1 MCHTQAFCRPPL
13 SVVRRRKK
21 GEGGEGRK
29 ARKGIGKGKGAFLNS
44 PAPSPFFPP
53 FLSSSS
59 HVIRISLT
67 VVLTQ
72 TNDFAMESLLKNL
85 QKHVTCSICLD
96 MFTEPKTIAC
106 LHTFCLKCLEKH
118 AQTSSRDGK
127 FRCPECQAEVAVP
140 EGLRFDKLPT
150 GFHQNSLLGLLAVQQ
165 SGDGREISCSSC
177 RKKSAETSFCFE
189 CGRFMCPDCVNAH
202 ELLRNVAFDGHKV
215 RPIRNFKTDDYE
227 ALLKRKSFCH
237 EPYHEREVLRFFC
250 LACQSCVCQVCVITD
265 HRDHR
270 VEPLDKTADAEK
282 AKIMTGVDLMK
293 QKSQVCRDVI
303 RQFEQTVIDLER
315 NVTAAKR
322 EVSHAAEQMIAKIRE
337 RERDA
342 ITALEDTRVLRTE
355 KLNSVKTQVQ
365 SLAKQINQAVEFA
378 DNLVQ
383 RSSSSGIMENKPYL
397 QQRFADLNK
406 TQVPSVQVSPYV
418 KFVPTCTPENLILGI
433 IEPIVHGLTQDF
445 QAGLESSIV
454 ICPKVNIDVQD
465 KDKKF
470 QAEVIVEPAE
480 LVGSL
485 MTRGCEDGTRFVVRF
500 TPKVSGVY
508 NVSVKIN
515 GKVLPD
521 SPFTV
526 PVRDRK
532 FHMLGEFDLKQLEDL
547 QGPFRIAVSRD
558 GLVAVADCDGHC
570 ILVFDKKGQFLRKF
584 GHKGKNRGEL
594 HAPAGVTFFNDDKI
608 LVTDYLN
615 HRVQLFNVYTGS
627 CELSFG
633 RYGKE
638 IGDLHN
644 PESVCV
650 DDEGRV
656 AIADCFNNRMQVFTV
671 DGQPL
676 FIFGD
681 RGSGKLNRPSGCVFH
696 NKRFIVSD
704 TWNHCLKIFDHSG
717 KFLGRIGE
725 QGQGVGHFN
734 WPQGLCLDKQG
745 NHYNILVCD
754 SGNGRIVQL
763 TMDGFFTGKTAT
775 KLQDPIAI
783 ARTPDGPV
791 LVSDYESKKIYILK

>member
-1 MCHTQAFCRPPL
+1 M
-13 SVVRRRKK
+13 
-21 GEGGEGRK
+21 EGEGRGGEK
-29 ARKGIGKGKGAFLNS
+29 STKGNWKREERFPFLPN
-44 PAPSPFFPP
+44 PPPSPPLFPP
-53 FLSSSS
+53 FLFTSS
-59 HVIRISLT
+59 HVIRISIT
-67 VVLTQ
+67 VVIHKQ
-72 TNDFAMESLLKNL
+72 NNDFAMESLLKNL
-85 QKHVTCSICLD
+85 QQHVTCSICLD
-96 MFTEPKTIAC
+96 TFTEPKTIAC

-118 AQTSSRDGK
+118 AQTNSRDGK
-127 FRCPECQAEVAVP
+127 FRCPECQADIAVP

-150 GFHQNSLLGLLAVQQ
+150 GFLQNSLLGLLTVQQ
-165 SGDGREISCSSC
+165 SGDGRETSCSSC
-177 RKKSAETSFCFE
+177 RKKSAEISFCFE

-215 RPIRNFKTDDYE
+215 RPIRNFKIDDYE
-227 ALLKRKSFCH
+227 TLLKRKSFCH
-237 EPYHEREVLRFFC
+237 EPYHEREVTRFFC

-282 AKIMTGVDLMK
+282 AKIIAGVELIK

-303 RQFEQTVIDLER
+303 RQFEQTVIDLEK

-337 RERDA
+337 HERDA
-342 ITALEDTRVLRTE
+342 ITALEDTRVFRTE
-355 KLNSVKTQVQ
+355 KLNLVKTQVQ
-365 SLAKQINQAVEFA
+365 SLTKQIKQAVEFA

-383 RSSSSGIMENKPYL
+383 RSSSSVIMENKPYL

-406 TQVPSVQVSPYV
+406 TQVPSVQVSPHV
-418 KFVPTCTPENLILGI
+418 KFVPTFTTENVTLGI
-433 IEPIVHGLTQDF
+433 IEPIIHGLTQDF

-465 KDKKF
+465 EEKKF
-470 QAEVIVEPAE
+470 QAEVIVEPSE
-480 LVGSL
+480 QVGSL
-485 MTRGCEDGTRFVVRF
+485 MTRECEDGARFVVRF
-500 TPKVSGVY
+500 TPKVIGVY

-515 GKVLPD
+515 GKALPD
-521 SPFTV
+521 SPFTL
-526 PVRDRK
+526 PVKNRK
-532 FHMLGEFDLKQLEDL
+532 FHVLGEFDLKQLEDL

-570 ILVFDKKGQFLRKF
+570 ILVFDKKGQFLRKC
-584 GHKGKNRGEL
+584 GSKGQNRGEL
-594 HAPAGVTFFNDDKI
+594 HAPAGVTFFNEDEI
-608 LVTDYLN
+608 LVADYLN
-615 HRVQLFNVYTGS
+615 HRVQLFDLYTGS
-627 CELSFG
+627 CVLSFG
-633 RYGKE
+633 KYGKE
-638 IGDLHN
+638 IGELHN

-650 DDEGRV
+650 DDEDRV
-656 AIADCFNNRMQVFTV
+656 VVADCFNNRMQVFTM
-671 DGQPL
+671 DGEPL

-681 RGSGKLNRPSGCVFH
+681 RGSGKLNRPSSCVFH
-696 NKRFIVSD
+696 NKRFFVSD
-704 TWNHCLKIFDHSG
+704 TWNHCLKIFDDAG

-725 QGQGVGHFN
+725 QGPGDGHFN
-734 WPQGLCLDKQG
+734 WPQGLCVDKQG

-763 TMDGFFTGKTAT
+763 TMDGFFTGKTVT
-775 KLQDPIAI
+775 KLQDPITI